1 MKVLIVGAGL
11 AGLRTAESLR
21 GAGFA
26 GEITIVGEEPHFP
39 YNRPPLSKDALANGL
54 TIADLE
60 FKRRES
66 IAGVTWVLDD
76 SAIST
81 DYQKQNVL
89 LDSGRL
95 ESFDV
100 LVAATGIRPRR
111 LKVPGAEKSKFL
123 LRNFE
128 EAQALRT
135 SMLSVQKIVIVGAG
149 FIGCEIAATAR
160 KLGIEVAVVAADPE
174 PMFRPLGAEFG
185 SAMRRRHEAH
195 GVSFHMDAKI
205 AGYLGGDS
213 ATGVSLESGEE
224 ILGDLVVEAIGSLPN
239 TEWLAGGELDLQDG
253 VLVDSSMRATA
264 PSDLSVYAVGDVARY
279 AFDLFDSTPRRIEHW
294 NLPTETGR
302 RAGKSIA
309 HFLTTSEVLVAPVNF
324 VPSFWSDQYEDN
336 VQSFGIPG
344 IADSIN
350 VVDGELA
357 GDCVVEYLRDG
368 KVVGVV
374 GVNTSAKLA
383 PYRKRF
389 QEINQ
394 ARL

>member
-21 GAGFA
+21 GVGFA

-39 YNRPPLSKDALANGL
+39 YNRPPLSKDALAQGL
-54 TIADLE
+54 EIAGLE

-66 IAGVTWVLDD
+66 VADVTWVFDD

-89 LDSGRL
+89 LDSGHL

-100 LVAATGIRPRR
+100 LVAATGIRPRV
-111 LKVPGAEKSKFL
+111 LKVPGADKSKFS

-185 SAMRRRHEAH
+185 SAMRRRHEDH
-195 GVSFHMDAKI
+195 GVEFHMNAKI
-205 AGYLGGDS
+205 TGYLGGDS

-264 PSDLSVYAVGDVARY
+264 PSDLSIYAVGDVARY

-309 HFLTTSEVLVAPVNF
+309 HFLTTGEVLAEPVNF
-324 VPSFWSDQYEDN
+324 VPSFWSDQYDDN
-336 VQSFGIPG
+336 LQSFGIPG
-344 IADSIN
+344 IADSIK
-350 VVDGELA
+350 VVEGDLM
-357 GDCVVEYLRDG
+357 GDCVVEYLRGDN
-368 KVVGVV
+368 VVGVV

-389 QEINQ
+389 QEIN
-394 ARL
+394 

>member
-66 IAGVTWVLDD
+66 IADVTWIFND
-76 SAIST
+76 SALST
-81 DYQKQNVL
+81 NYAERSVL
-89 LDSGRL
+89 LESGRL
-95 ESFDV
+95 ESFDI
-100 LVAATGIRPRR
+100 LVAATGIRPRV
-111 LKVPGAEKSKFL
+111 LNVPGAETSKFS
-123 LRNFE
+123 LRNFT
-128 EAQALRT
+128 EAQELRT
-135 SMLSVQKIVIVGAG
+135 SMLGAEKLVIVGAG

-160 KLGIEVAVVAADPE
+160 KLGINVAVVAADPE

-185 SAMRRRHEAH
+185 RAMRERHEAE
-195 GVSFHMDAKI
+195 GVKFHMDAKI

-239 TEWLAGGELDLQDG
+239 TEWLAGGGLDLDDG

-264 PSDLSVYAVGDVARY
+264 FGDVSIYAVGDVARY

-309 HFLTTSEVLVAPVNF
+309 HFLTTGEVLVEPVNF

-389 QEINQ
+389 QEIN
-394 ARL
+394 

>member
-26 GEITIVGEEPHFP
+26 GEITLVGDEPHFP

-54 TIADLE
+54 EIADLE

-66 IAGVTWVLDD
+66 IADVTWVFADA
-76 SAIST
+76 AIST

-89 LDSGRL
+89 LNSGRL
-95 ESFDV
+95 ESFDI
-100 LVAATGIRPRR
+100 LVAATGIRPRV
-111 LKVPGAEKSKFL
+111 LNVSGATKSKFS
-123 LRNFE
+123 LRNFK

-135 SMLSVQKIVIVGAG
+135 SMLGVRRIVIVGAG

-185 SAMRRRHEAH
+185 HAMKHRHEAH
-195 GVSFHMDAKI
+195 GVSFHLNEKI
-205 AGYLGGDS
+205 AGYLGGES

-224 ILGDLVVEAIGSLPN
+224 ILGDLVIEAIGSLPN
-239 TEWLAGGELDLQDG
+239 TEWLAGGSLDLKDG

-264 PSDLSVYAVGDVARY
+264 PSDLSIYAVGDVARY

-309 HFLTTSEVLVAPVNF
+309 HFLHTGEVLAEPVNF
-324 VPSFWSDQYEDN
+324 VPSFWSDQYDDN
-336 VQSFGIPG
+336 LQSFGMPG
-344 IADSIN
+344 LADSIN
-350 VVDGELA
+350 VVDGDLS
-357 GDCVVEYLRDG
+357 GDCVVEYVLGD

-383 PYRKRF
+383 PYRKSF
-389 QEINQ
+389 QEIN
-394 ARL
+394 

>member
-66 IAGVTWVLDD
+66 IADVKWIFND
-76 SAIST
+76 SALST
-81 DYQKQNVL
+81 NYAERSVL
-89 LDSGRL
+89 LESGRF
-95 ESFDV
+95 ESFDL
-100 LVAATGIRPRR
+100 LVAATGIRPRE
-111 LKVPGAEKSKFL
+111 LNVPGAEKSKFS
-123 LRNFE
+123 LRNFT
-128 EAQALRT
+128 EAQELRA
-135 SMLSVQKIVIVGAG
+135 SMLGAQKLVIVGAG

-160 KLGIEVAVVAADPE
+160 KLGINVAVVAADPE

-185 SAMRRRHEAH
+185 RAMRERHEAK
-195 GVSFHMDAKI
+195 GVKFHMNAKI
-205 AGYLGGDS
+205 TGYLGGDK
-213 ATGVSLESGEE
+213 ATGVALDTGEE
-224 ILGDLVVEAIGSLPN
+224 VNGDLVIEAIGSLPN
-239 TEWLAGGELDLQDG
+239 TEWLSGGGLDLHDG

-264 PSDLSVYAVGDVARY
+264 AGDVSIYAVGDVARY
-279 AFDLFDSTPRRIEHW
+279 SFDLFDSTPRRIEHW

-302 RAGKSIA
+302 RAGKSIT
-309 HFLTTSEVLVAPVNF
+309 HFLNTGEVLAEPVNF
-324 VPSFWSDQYEDN
+324 VPSFWSDQYDDN
-336 VQSFGIPG
+336 LQSFGIPG

-383 PYRKRF
+383 PYRKNF
-389 QEINQ
+389 QESN
-394 ARL
+394 

>member
-11 AGLRTAESLR
+11 AGLRSAESLR
-21 GAGFA
+21 GVGFA

-66 IAGVTWVLDD
+66 IADVTWIFND

-111 LKVPGAEKSKFL
+111 LKVPGAEKSKFS
-123 LRNFE
+123 LRNFM
-128 EAQALRT
+128 EAQELRA
-135 SMLSVQKIVIVGAG
+135 SMLGARKMVIVGAG

-160 KLGIEVAVVAADPE
+160 KLGIDVAVVAADPE

-185 SAMRRRHEAH
+185 RAMRRRHEAH
-195 GVSFHMDAKI
+195 DVSFHMDAKI

-309 HFLTTSEVLVAPVNF
+309 HFLTTGEVLAEPVNF
-324 VPSFWSDQYEDN
+324 VPSFWSDQYDDN
-336 VQSFGIPG
+336 LQSFGILG
-344 IADSIN
+344 IADSIK
-350 VVDGELA
+350 VVEGDLM
-357 GDCVVEYLRDG
+357 GDCVVEYLRGDN
-368 KVVGVV
+368 VVGVV

-389 QEINQ
+389 QEIN
-394 ARL
+394 

>member
-1 MKVLIVGAGL
+1 MKILIVGAGL

-26 GEITIVGEEPHFP
+26 GEITIAGEEPHFP
-39 YNRPPLSKDALANGL
+39 YNRPPLSKDALAHGL
-54 TIADLE
+54 DIADLE

-66 IAGVTWVLDD
+66 IADVTWLFDD

-81 DYQKQNVL
+81 DYQQQSVL
-89 LDSGRL
+89 FKSGRL

-100 LVAATGIRPRR
+100 LVAATGIRPRT
-111 LKVPGAEKSKFL
+111 LSVPGAGKSKFS

-135 SMLSVQKIVIVGAG
+135 SMLGAERIVIIGAG

-185 SAMRRRHEAH
+185 RAMRKRHEAR
-195 GVSFHMDAKI
+195 GVKFHMNAKI
-205 AGYLGGDS
+205 AGYLGVDS

-224 ILGDLVVEAIGSLPN
+224 ILGDLVIEAIGSLPN
-239 TEWLAGGELDLQDG
+239 TEWLAGGGRDLHDG
-253 VLVDSSMRATA
+253 VLVDSSMRATPA
-264 PSDLSVYAVGDVARY
+264 DEVSVYAVGDVARY
-279 AFDLFDSTPRRIEHW
+279 SFDLFDSTPRRIEHW

-309 HFLTTSEVLVAPVNF
+309 HFLTTGEVLAEAINF

-374 GVNTSAKLA
+374 GVNTSTKLA
-383 PYRKRF
+383 PYRKSF
-389 QEINQ
+389 QESN
-394 ARL
+394 

>member
-11 AGLRTAESLR
+11 AGLRSAESLR
-21 GAGFA
+21 SAGFA
-26 GEITIVGEEPHFP
+26 GEITIVGEEPYFP

-54 TIADLE
+54 EIADLE

-66 IAGVTWVLDD
+66 VSDVTWIFDD
-76 SAIST
+76 SATRT
-81 DYQKQNVL
+81 DYQQRGVL
-89 LDSGRL
+89 LKSGRL

-100 LVAATGIRPRR
+100 LVAATGIRPRT
-111 LKVPGAEKSKFL
+111 LNVPGAEKSKFS
-123 LRNFE
+123 LRNFA
-128 EAQALRT
+128 EAQELRT
-135 SMLSVQKIVIVGAG
+135 SMMGVQRIVIVGAG

-160 KLGIEVAVVAADPE
+160 KLGIDVAVVAADPE

-185 SAMRRRHEAH
+185 HAMRERHEAQ
-195 GVSFHMDAKI
+195 GVDFHMNAKI
-205 AGYLGGDS
+205 AGYLGGERS
-213 ATGVSLESGEE
+213 TGVSLESGEE
-224 ILGDLVVEAIGSLPN
+224 IVGDLVVEAIGSLPN
-239 TEWLAGGELDLQDG
+239 TEWLVGGELDLHDG

-264 PSDLSVYAVGDVARY
+264 ASELSIYAVGDVARY

-309 HFLTTSEVLVAPVNF
+309 HFLHTGEVLAEPVNF

-336 VQSFGIPG
+336 LQSFGMPG

-350 VVDGELA
+350 VVEGDLM
-357 GDCVVEYLRDG
+357 GDCVVEYLRG
-368 KVVGVV
+368 NKVVGVV

-383 PYRKRF
+383 PYRKSF
-389 QEINQ
+389 QETN
-394 ARL
+394 

>member
-21 GAGFA
+21 GVGFA

-39 YNRPPLSKDALANGL
+39 YNRPPLSKDALAQGL
-54 TIADLE
+54 EIAGLE

-66 IAGVTWVLDD
+66 VADVTWVFDD

-111 LKVPGAEKSKFL
+111 LKVPGAEKSKFS
-123 LRNFE
+123 LRNFM
-128 EAQALRT
+128 EAQELRA
-135 SMLSVQKIVIVGAG
+135 SLLGARKMVIVGAG

-174 PMFRPLGAEFG
+174 PMFRPLGAELG

-195 GVSFHMDAKI
+195 DVSFHMDAKI

-264 PSDLSVYAVGDVARY
+264 PSDLSIYAVGDVARY

-309 HFLTTSEVLVAPVNF
+309 HFLTTGEVLAEPVNF
-324 VPSFWSDQYEDN
+324 VPSFWSDQYDDN
-336 VQSFGIPG
+336 LQSFGIPG
-344 IADSIN
+344 IADSIK
-350 VVDGELA
+350 VVEGDLM
-357 GDCVVEYLRDG
+357 GDCVVEYLRGDN
-368 KVVGVV
+368 VVGVV

-389 QEINQ
+389 QEIN
-394 ARL
+394 